1 MSIIVLAVAVLAVL
15 AVLAGVVVRRKAD
28 DDLTARVKAL
38 AVRAR
43 SADSALAE
51 AEAEVAKAKEALALA
66 EAEAKAAKVQADAAW
81 ELWGA
86 AAKLLQKDNGDN
98 PFKGSRPDKG

>member
-1 MSIIVLAVAVLAVL
+1 MSIAIIAIIAVVIVVVVAVV
-15 AVLAGVVVRRKAD
+15 AGVVVARRTAD

-43 SADSALAE
+43 SAD
-51 AEAEVAKAKEALALA
+51 LALA
-66 EAEAKAAKVQADAAW
+66 EAEAAQVQAEAAW

-86 AAKLLQKDNGDN
+86 AAKLLQKDNGNGDN